1 MAAKERKEGKK
12 EFKEF
17 EEPKEKRWGGR
28 LERSHFNAYP
38 KTRGPPASRPIIR
51 CDRERWKPPK
61 DSGVD
66 RRLPRIIQR
75 DALTP
80 VSLLDNPIEQPN
92 AGSFPGAACFS
103 PVLSRQVIEQ
113 MSLVKWGMC

>member
-1 MAAKERKEGKK
+1 MWEFD

-17 EEPKEKRWGGR
+17 EEFKRSQEPGGLGRRISSRGAALNRTPVTWR
-28 LERSHFNAYP
+28 LSVRSP
-38 KTRGPPASRPIIR
+38 VASRK
-51 CDRERWKPPK
+51 RE
-61 DSGVD
+61 SG
-66 RRLPRIIQR
+66 RLPRITQR

-80 VSLLDNPIEQPN
+80 VSLLDKPTEQPN

-103 PVLSRQVIEQ
+103 PVLAQQVIEQ